1 MPKKTLKKFDNQVT
15 SVYDKIPKSMK
26 TEYQNPNFDEHQ
38 INIPFRMLVVGA
50 SGSGKSSVAI
60 FLLSKMKNTFGNI
73 KIFCRNKDEP
83 LLEYLKTKIPKEQLP
98 NLDLK
103 DNEKGFNPT
112 LQHLVIFDDLVLLK
126 DAQSVRISEYFIR
139 ARKIAKG
146 ISLMY
151 LTQSY
156 FRTPKTIRLNVNY
169 LVVKKVAA
177 LRDLKFMMNEYN
189 LGSSKE
195 KLLEIYKYCTGDRND
210 FLLIDVDELPEK
222 KFRKNLLEILHVVD
236 DNKLK

>member
-1 MPKKTLKKFDNQVT
+1 
-15 SVYDKIPKSMK
+15 
-26 TEYQNPNFDEHQ
+26 
-38 INIPFRMLVVGA
+38 
-50 SGSGKSSVAI
+50 
-60 FLLSKMKNTFGNI
+60 MKNTFGNI

-83 LLEYLKTKIPKEQLP
+83 LLEYLKTKIPKEQLQIYEGIDELP

-177 LRDLKFMMNEYN
+177 LRDL
-189 LGSSKE
+189 
-195 KLLEIYKYCTGDRND
+195 
-210 FLLIDVDELPEK
+210 
-222 KFRKNLLEILHVVD
+222 
-236 DNKLK
+236 